1 MKNCIKKSLKTS
13 NGITLIAL
21 VITII
26 VLIILAGVSI
36 NMLSGDNSILQKA
49 GEAKTMT
56 EDKGITERVQ
66 TACLSALITGKGQIT
81 QELFETELDKEFG
94 ENGYELSTDDATDE
108 WVVKVEGKE
117 RYRVGKPTQIE
128 EAEIEEELPI
138 VTTPP
143 ITAVAQNTKYDDG
156 DNIAVIPKGFRV
168 SDNENEQ
175 KIETGLVVFD
185 NKDNEWV
192 WIPVEDAHEM
202 YDEIEETALYGSTG
216 VKTTKISKSEIIS
229 GNTRG
234 VPGVTWPSKWIEPE
248 LVGTDGKGDYAK
260 TAGFKNSVDMATN
273 FVKDYNQMIKSVG
286 KYGGFYVGRY
296 EMTGSLENPTEKSGE
311 VLTNKIWYEFYKAC
325 KAFSTPEV
333 ESRMIWGCQWDE
345 VCLFISRHGDKK
357 DINDSRSWGNYKC
370 STGNAKI
377 TEKNGEKQITGYSTY
392 WSANKIYDIAGNC
405 GEHTQEGQN
414 NRFRA
419 TRGGN
424 HFSNYMLSTYYYVSA
439 RCVDSHETYYGD
451 NDVCTRP
458 AIYIK
463 AK

>member
-1 MKNCIKKSLKTS
+1 MLTGN
-13 NGITLIAL
+13 NGI
-21 VITII
+21 
-26 VLIILAGVSI
+26 
-36 NMLSGDNSILQKA
+36 LQRA
-49 GEAKTMT
+49 VEAKKKT
-56 EDKGITERVQ
+56 EEE
-66 TACLSALITGKGQIT
+66 QI
-81 QELFETELDKEFG
+81 
-94 ENGYELSTDDATDE
+94 
-108 WVVKVEGKE
+108 
-117 RYRVGKPTQIE
+117 IE
-128 EAEIEEELPI
+128 EAQMDILSTQSSKLADALSEVELEGILSPKYGTLSTEEERTIDKKLTTTDGKYVIPVSKIYNGELKVSLPI

-248 LVGTDGKGDYAK
+248 LVGTDGDGDYAK

-377 TEKNGEKQITGYSTY
+377 TEKNGEST
-392 WSANKIYDIAGNC
+392 SSP
-405 GEHTQEGQN
+405 
-414 NRFRA
+414 R
-419 TRGGN
+419 
-424 HFSNYMLSTYYYVSA
+424 
-439 RCVDSHETYYGD
+439 
-451 NDVCTRP
+451 
-458 AIYIK
+458 
-463 AK
+463 

>member
-1 MKNCIKKSLKTS
+1 MKKSQLKEKR
-13 NGITLIAL
+13 NKNDKNAGITLIAL

-26 VLIILAGVSI
+26 VLLILAGVSI

-66 TACLSALITGKGQIT
+66 TAYLSALITGKGQIT

-248 LVGTDGKGDYAK
+248 LVGTDGEGDYAK

-333 ESRMIWGCQWDE
+333 E
-345 VCLFISRHGDKK
+345 
-357 DINDSRSWGNYKC
+357 
-370 STGNAKI
+370 
-377 TEKNGEKQITGYSTY
+377 
-392 WSANKIYDIAGNC
+392 
-405 GEHTQEGQN
+405 
-414 NRFRA
+414 
-419 TRGGN
+419 
-424 HFSNYMLSTYYYVSA
+424 
-439 RCVDSHETYYGD
+439 
-451 NDVCTRP
+451 
-458 AIYIK
+458 
-463 AK
+463 